1 MLVYFVQLRII
12 GTQLTL
18 TKYDFEANVN
28 PSKPHP
34 RWSQATEKFIG
45 SSSDLSWEL
54 SKLCPTM
61 ATVNMWLVYIVKFYN
76 YPHFIKLKEVF
87 MDNKTLYEQD
97 FYLWI
102 RTTINQ
108 LQARQFER
116 VDLENL
122 LEELASMGRSEK
134 RTIKSLLT
142 RLLEHLLK
150 LKYWQAEREKRR
162 SLEGR
167 D

>member
-1 MLVYFVQLRII
+1 
-12 GTQLTL
+12 
-18 TKYDFEANVN
+18 
-28 PSKPHP
+28 
-34 RWSQATEKFIG
+34 
-45 SSSDLSWEL
+45 
-54 SKLCPTM
+54 
-61 ATVNMWLVYIVKFYN
+61 
-76 YPHFIKLKEVF
+76 

-134 RTIKSLLT
+134 RKIENLYSIAGTFAETNLLD
-142 RLLEHLLK
+142 
-150 LKYWQAEREKRR
+150 RR
-162 SLEGR
+162 KI
-167 D
+167 

>member
-1 MLVYFVQLRII
+1 
-12 GTQLTL
+12 
-18 TKYDFEANVN
+18 
-28 PSKPHP
+28 
-34 RWSQATEKFIG
+34 
-45 SSSDLSWEL
+45 
-54 SKLCPTM
+54 
-61 ATVNMWLVYIVKFYN
+61 
-76 YPHFIKLKEVF
+76 
-87 MDNKTLYEQD
+87 MDNKTQYEED

-150 LKYWQAEREKRR
+150 LKYWGAERERNEGHCIKDSPSLKPYLLEIFDECYLSARKNASDR
-162 SLEGR
+162 SQLPLDTFPAIPLGSLEQILDEDWFPVG
-167 D
+167 DNLD

>member
-1 MLVYFVQLRII
+1 
-12 GTQLTL
+12 
-18 TKYDFEANVN
+18 
-28 PSKPHP
+28 
-34 RWSQATEKFIG
+34 
-45 SSSDLSWEL
+45 
-54 SKLCPTM
+54 
-61 ATVNMWLVYIVKFYN
+61 
-76 YPHFIKLKEVF
+76 

-134 RTIKSLLT
+134 RTIENLLIQ
-142 RLLEHLLK
+142 LLVHLLK
-150 LKYWQAEREKRR
+150 LTYWTGEKARNEGDWKGEIRNFRR
-162 SLEGR
+162 QIIKEVKDSPSLKPYILEIFDECYLSARKNASDRSKLPLDTFPAIAIGSLEQILDEDWFPAG
-167 D
+167 DNLEI

>member
-1 MLVYFVQLRII
+1 M
-12 GTQLTL
+12 
-18 TKYDFEANVN
+18 E
-28 PSKPHP
+28 
-34 RWSQATEKFIG
+34 
-45 SSSDLSWEL
+45 
-54 SKLCPTM
+54 
-61 ATVNMWLVYIVKFYN
+61 
-76 YPHFIKLKEVF
+76 
-87 MDNKTLYEQD
+87 NKTLYEQD

-134 RTIKSLLT
+134 RTVKSLLT

-150 LKYWQAEREKRR
+150 LKYWGAERERNEGHWKGEIRTFR
-162 SLEGR
+162 LDILDELKDSPSLKPYLLEIFDECYLSAR
-167 D
+167 KNA